1 MPAWEGRSKGG
12 ALGYRIFVFVLKTG
26 GVLPAY
32 FLLRIV
38 TLYYLLFSFKST
50 KHSFNYF
57 REKLGYS
64 VFKSIL
70 KVYRNYNLL
79 GQSLIDK
86 VVVIAGIPNK
96 FTFNLDG
103 IENLRKIATLN
114 KGGLLLTAHI
124 GNWET
129 ASHLLTDINARI
141 NIVTFDG
148 ENPEIKDYLN
158 SVTGKNA
165 VNFIPI
171 KDDMSHV
178 FKINEAFLD
187 NELVCM
193 PADRFI
199 EGNKTIT
206 VKFLG
211 ADAKFPLGPFLLAAR
226 FKVPVSFV
234 YGMKESTYHYH
245 FYGSAIKDYSYL
257 ERDDAV
263 TQIVRDFVADM
274 ESKVRQYPEQW
285 YNYYNFWEQ

>member
-50 KHSFNYF
+50 RHSFNYF

-64 VFKSIL
+64 VLKSIL

-148 ENPEIKDYLN
+148 ENPEIKDYLK

-171 KDDMSHV
+171 KDDLSHV
-178 FKINEAFLD
+178 FKISEAFLD

-245 FYGSAIKDYSYL
+245 FYGSEIKDYSYL

-263 TQIVRDFVADM
+263 QQIVRDFVADM
-274 ESKVRQYPEQW
+274 ESKVKKYPEQW

>member
-148 ENPEIKDYLN
+148 ENPEIKDYLK

-171 KDDMSHV
+171 KDDLSHV
-178 FKINEAFLD
+178 FKISEAFLD

-193 PADRFI
+193 PADRFM

-245 FYGSAIKDYSYL
+245 FYGSEIKDYSYL

-263 TQIVRDFVADM
+263 QQIVRDFVADM
-274 ESKVRQYPEQW
+274 ESKVKKYPEQW